1 MRHGIK
7 AISPLLVFILFY
19 LATSIVVGDFY
30 KIPIIV
36 GFLVSC
42 VYGII
47 ISTGRPLAKRID
59 TFSQGAGSQQIIQM
73 IWIFVFA
80 GAFASSAKAIGCID
94 ATVNLTL
101 YFLPANMLLA
111 GLFIAAC
118 FVSLSVGT
126 SVGTIVTLVPIAA
139 GVAQQTGFSQEMIVA
154 VVVGGAFFGD
164 NLSFISDTTI
174 VATSSQGC
182 HLSDKFKAN
191 ILIVLPAAL
200 AILLLYIII
209 GADKMPPVMPHE
221 IEPIK
226 VLPYLTV
233 LLAALYGLNVMVVLA
248 IGIALT
254 GAIGIINGDYD
265 IFGWF
270 SSINTGV
277 TSMGELIIVTM
288 LAGGLLALIK
298 ENGGIDFIIHTLIK
312 GIKSKRGAEF
322 AIVTLVGIVDI
333 CTANNTVAI
342 LTVGGLVRR
351 VSERYGIDPRRAA
364 SLLDTASCCVQG
376 IIPYGAQILMA
387 AGLSSAAPMGI
398 LAYLYYPY
406 CLLAMLVIA
415 IIFRFPRR
423 YCI

>member
-1 MRHGIK
+1 MLHGVK

-19 LATSIVVGDFY
+19 FATSIIVGDFY

-42 VYGII
+42 VYGVI
-47 ISTGRPLAKRID
+47 ISTGRPLAKRIN
-59 TFSQGAGSQQIIQM
+59 TFSQGAGSQQIMQM

-101 YFLPANMLLA
+101 YFLPSNMLLA
-111 GLFIAAC
+111 GLFLAAC

-139 GVAQQTGFSQEMIVA
+139 GVAQQTGCSQEMIVA

-174 VATSSQGC
+174 VATSSQDC
-182 HLSDKFKAN
+182 RLSDKFKAN
-191 ILIVLPAAL
+191 ILIVLPAAIV
-200 AILLLYIII
+200 ILILYIII
-209 GADKMPPVMPHE
+209 GAGIKNQAMLQEV
-221 IEPIK
+221 EPIK
-226 VLPYLTV
+226 VLPYLVV
-233 LLAALYGLNVMVVLA
+233 LLAALSGLNVMVVLG

-254 GAIGIINGDYD
+254 GTIGILNGDCD

-270 SSINTGV
+270 ASINSGV

-298 ENGGIDFIIHTLIK
+298 ENGGIDFIIHTLIR
-312 GIKSKRGAEF
+312 GIKSKRGAEL
-322 AIVTLVGIVDI
+322 AIVTLVGIVDM

-342 LTVGGLVRR
+342 LTVGGITKR

-387 AGLSSAAPMGI
+387 AGLSSVAPMGI

-406 CLLAMLVIA
+406 CLLAMLLLA
-415 IIFRFPRR
+415 IIFRYPRR
-423 YCI
+423 YCK

>member
-1 MRHGIK
+1 MLHGVK

-19 LATSIVVGDFY
+19 LATSIIVGDFY

-42 VYGII
+42 VYGVI
-47 ISTGRPLAKRID
+47 ISTGRPLSKRIN
-59 TFSQGAGSQQIIQM
+59 TFSQGAGSQQIMQM

-80 GAFASSAKAIGCID
+80 GAFASSAKSIGCID

-111 GLFIAAC
+111 GLFLAAC

-139 GVAQQTGFSQEMIVA
+139 GVAQQTGCSQEMIVA

-174 VATSSQGC
+174 VATSSQDC
-182 HLSDKFKAN
+182 RLSDKFKAN
-191 ILIVLPAAL
+191 ILIVLPAATV
-200 AILLLYIII
+200 ILILYIIM
-209 GADKMPPVMPHE
+209 GADIKSQATLQE
-221 IEPIK
+221 IEPVK
-226 VLPYLTV
+226 VLPYLVV
-233 LLAALYGLNVMVVLA
+233 LFAALAGLNVMVVLGT
-248 IGIALT
+248 GIALT
-254 GAIGIINGDYD
+254 GIIGLLNGDCD

-270 SSINTGV
+270 ASLNTGV
-277 TSMGELIIVTM
+277 ISMGELIIVTM
-288 LAGGLLALIK
+288 LAGGMLALIK

-312 GIKSKRGAEF
+312 GIKSKRGAEL
-322 AIVTLVGIVDI
+322 AIVTLVGIVDM

-342 LTVGGLVRR
+342 LTVGGITKR

-387 AGLSSAAPMGI
+387 AGLGAVAPMGI

-406 CLLAMLVIA
+406 CLLAMLVLA
-415 IIFRFPRR
+415 IIFRYPRR
-423 YCI
+423 YCR

>member
-182 HLSDKFKAN
+182 RLSDKFKAN
-191 ILIVLPAAL
+191 ILIVLPAAM

-288 LAGGLLALIK
+288 LAGGLLASIK

-423 YCI
+423 YCR

>member
-1 MRHGIK
+1 MLHGIK
-7 AISPLLVFILFY
+7 AVSPLLVFILFY
-19 LATSIVVGDFY
+19 LATSIFVGDFY

-59 TFSQGAGSQQIIQM
+59 TFSRGAGSLQIMQM

-101 YFLPANMLLA
+101 YFLPTNMLLA
-111 GLFIAAC
+111 GLFLAAC

-139 GVAQQTGFSQEMIVA
+139 GVAQQTGCSQAMIVA

-182 HLSDKFKAN
+182 RLSDKFKAN
-191 ILIVLPAAL
+191 ILIVLPAAI
-200 AILLLYIII
+200 AILILYIII
-209 GADKMPPVMPHE
+209 GADIKTTAILHE

-233 LLAALYGLNVMVVLA
+233 LIAALSGMNVMIVLA
-248 IGIALT
+248 LGIGFT
-254 GAIGIINGDYD
+254 GVIGIINGDCD

-277 TSMGELIIVTM
+277 ISMGELIIVTM

-298 ENGGIDFIIHTLIK
+298 ENGGIDFIIHILIRS
-312 GIKSKRGAEF
+312 IKSKRGAEF
-322 AIVTLVGIVDI
+322 AIVTLVGIVDM

-342 LTVGGLVRR
+342 LTVGGLTKR

-387 AGLSSAAPMGI
+387 AGLSSVAPMGI

-406 CLLAMLVIA
+406 CLLAMLVLA
-415 IIFRFPRR
+415 IIFRYPGR
-423 YCI
+423 YCK

>member
-182 HLSDKFKAN
+182 RLSDKFKAN

-387 AGLSSAAPMGI
+387 AGLSSVAPMGI

-423 YCI
+423 YCR

>member
-1 MRHGIK
+1 MQHGIK

-19 LATSIVVGDFY
+19 FATSIIVGDFY

-36 GFLVSC
+36 GFLVAC
-42 VYGII
+42 VYGVL
-47 ISTGRPLAKRID
+47 ISSGRPLTKRLD
-59 TFSQGAGSQQIIQM
+59 TFSRGAGSLQIMQM

-94 ATVNLTL
+94 ATVNLTM

-111 GLFIAAC
+111 GLFLAAC

-139 GVAQQTGFSQEMIVA
+139 GIAQQTGCSQEMIVA

-182 HLSDKFKAN
+182 RLNDKFKAN
-191 ILIVLPAAL
+191 ILIVLPAAMI
-200 AILLLYIII
+200 ILLVYVFIGTDIKTSAIIQ
-209 GADKMPPVMPHE
+209 E
-221 IEPIK
+221 IEPVK
-226 VLPYLTV
+226 VLPYIVV
-233 LLAALYGLNVMVVLA
+233 LFAALAGLNVMAVLT
-248 IGIALT
+248 IGIVLT
-254 GAIGIINGDYD
+254 GAIGIINGDCG
-265 IFGWF
+265 IFEWF
-270 SSINTGV
+270 GSINTGV
-277 TSMGELIIVTM
+277 ISMGELIIVTM
-288 LAGGLLALIK
+288 LAGGLLATIK
-298 ENGGIDFIIHTLIK
+298 ENGGIDFIIHTLIR

-322 AIVTLVGIVDI
+322 AIVTLVGIVDM

-342 LTVGGLVRR
+342 LTVGGITKR
-351 VSERYGIDPRRAA
+351 VAEKYGIDSRRAA

-387 AGLSSAAPMGI
+387 AGLSSVVPMGI

-406 CLLAMLVIA
+406 CLLAMLIIA
-415 IIFRFPRR
+415 IIFKYPRR
-423 YCI
+423 YCL

>member
-1 MRHGIK
+1 M
-7 AISPLLVFILFY
+7 LVFILFY
-19 LATSIVVGDFY
+19 LATSIIVGDFY

-42 VYGII
+42 VYGVI
-47 ISTGRPLAKRID
+47 ISTGRPLSKRIN
-59 TFSQGAGSQQIIQM
+59 TFSQGAGSQQIMQM

-80 GAFASSAKAIGCID
+80 GAFASSAKSIGCID

-111 GLFIAAC
+111 GLFLAAC

-139 GVAQQTGFSQEMIVA
+139 GVAQQTGCSQEMIVA

-174 VATSSQGC
+174 VATSSQDC
-182 HLSDKFKAN
+182 RLSDKFKAN
-191 ILIVLPAAL
+191 ILIVLPAAI
-200 AILLLYIII
+200 AILILYIIM
-209 GADKMPPVMPHE
+209 GADIKSQATLHE
-221 IEPIK
+221 IEPVK
-226 VLPYLTV
+226 VLPYLVV
-233 LLAALYGLNVMVVLA
+233 LFAALAGLNVMVVLGT
-248 IGIALT
+248 GIALT
-254 GAIGIINGDYD
+254 GIIGLLNGDCD

-270 SSINTGV
+270 ASLNTGV
-277 TSMGELIIVTM
+277 ISMGELIIVTM
-288 LAGGLLALIK
+288 LAGGMLALIK

-312 GIKSKRGAEF
+312 GIKSKRGAEL
-322 AIVTLVGIVDI
+322 AIVTLVGIVDM

-342 LTVGGLVRR
+342 LTVGGITKR

-387 AGLSSAAPMGI
+387 AGLGAVAPMGI

-406 CLLAMLVIA
+406 CLLAMLVLA
-415 IIFRFPRR
+415 IIFRYPRR
-423 YCI
+423 YCR

>member
-182 HLSDKFKAN
+182 RLSDKFKAN
-191 ILIVLPAAL
+191 ILIVLPAAM

-233 LLAALYGLNVMVVLA
+233 LLAALYGLNVMVVLT

-423 YCI
+423 YCR

>member
-182 HLSDKFKAN
+182 RLSDKFKAN

-406 CLLAMLVIA
+406 CLLAMLMIA

-423 YCI
+423 YCR

>member
-1 MRHGIK
+1 MLHGVK

-19 LATSIVVGDFY
+19 LATSIIVGDFY

-42 VYGII
+42 VYGVI
-47 ISTGRPLAKRID
+47 ISTGRPLSKRIN
-59 TFSQGAGSQQIIQM
+59 TFSQGAGSQQIMQM

-80 GAFASSAKAIGCID
+80 GAFASSAKSIGCID

-111 GLFIAAC
+111 GLFLAAC

-139 GVAQQTGFSQEMIVA
+139 GVAQQTGCSQEMIVA

-174 VATSSQGC
+174 VATSSQDC
-182 HLSDKFKAN
+182 RLSDKFKAN
-191 ILIVLPAAL
+191 ILIVLPAAI
-200 AILLLYIII
+200 AILILYIIM
-209 GADKMPPVMPHE
+209 GADIKSQATLHE
-221 IEPIK
+221 IEPVK
-226 VLPYLTV
+226 VLPYLVV
-233 LLAALYGLNVMVVLA
+233 LFAALAGLNVMVVLGA
-248 IGIALT
+248 GIALT
-254 GAIGIINGDYD
+254 GIIGLLNGDCD

-270 SSINTGV
+270 ASLNTGV
-277 TSMGELIIVTM
+277 ISMGELIIVTM
-288 LAGGLLALIK
+288 LAGGMLALIK

-312 GIKSKRGAEF
+312 GIKSKRGAEL
-322 AIVTLVGIVDI
+322 AIVTLVGIVDM

-342 LTVGGLVRR
+342 LTVGGITKR

-376 IIPYGAQILMA
+376 MIPYGAQILMA
-387 AGLSSAAPMGI
+387 AGLGAVAPMGI

-406 CLLAMLVIA
+406 CLLAMLVLA
-415 IIFRFPRR
+415 IIFRYPRR
-423 YCI
+423 YYR

>member
-1 MRHGIK
+1 MLHGIR
-7 AISPLLVFILFY
+7 AVSPLLVFILFY
-19 LATSIVVGDFY
+19 LATSIFVGDFY

-42 VYGII
+42 VYGIV

-59 TFSQGAGSQQIIQM
+59 TFSRGAGSLQIMQM

-101 YFLPANMLLA
+101 YFLPTNMLLA
-111 GLFIAAC
+111 GLFLAAC

-139 GVAQQTGFSQEMIVA
+139 GVAQQTGCSQAMIVA

-182 HLSDKFKAN
+182 RLSDKFKAN
-191 ILIVLPAAL
+191 ILIVLPAAI
-200 AILLLYIII
+200 AILILYIII
-209 GADKMPPVMPHE
+209 GADIKTTAILHE

-233 LLAALYGLNVMVVLA
+233 LIAALSGMNVMIVLA
-248 IGIALT
+248 LGIGLT
-254 GAIGIINGDYD
+254 GVIGIINGDCD

-277 TSMGELIIVTM
+277 ISMGELIIVTM

-298 ENGGIDFIIHTLIK
+298 ENGGIDFIIHTLIRS
-312 GIKSKRGAEF
+312 IKSKRGAEF
-322 AIVTLVGIVDI
+322 AIVTLVGIVDM

-342 LTVGGLVRR
+342 LTVGGLTKR

-387 AGLSSAAPMGI
+387 AGLSSVTPMGI

-406 CLLAMLVIA
+406 CLLAMLVLA
-415 IIFRFPRR
+415 IIFRYPRR
-423 YCI
+423 YCK

>member
-1 MRHGIK
+1 MLHGIK
-7 AISPLLVFILFY
+7 AVSPLLVFILFY
-19 LATSIVVGDFY
+19 LATSIFVGDFY

-59 TFSQGAGSQQIIQM
+59 TFSRGAGSLQIMQM

-101 YFLPANMLLA
+101 YFLPTNMLLA
-111 GLFIAAC
+111 GLFLAAC

-139 GVAQQTGFSQEMIVA
+139 GVAQQTGCSQVMIVA

-182 HLSDKFKAN
+182 RLSDKFKAN
-191 ILIVLPAAL
+191 ILIVLPAAI
-200 AILLLYIII
+200 AILILYIII
-209 GADKMPPVMPHE
+209 GADIKTTAILHE

-233 LLAALYGLNVMVVLA
+233 LIAALSGMNVMIVLA
-248 IGIALT
+248 LGIGFT
-254 GAIGIINGDYD
+254 GVIGIINGDCD

-277 TSMGELIIVTM
+277 ISMGELIIVTM

-298 ENGGIDFIIHTLIK
+298 ENGGIDFIIHILIRS
-312 GIKSKRGAEF
+312 IKSKRGAEF
-322 AIVTLVGIVDI
+322 AIVTLVGIVDM

-342 LTVGGLVRR
+342 LTVGGLTKR

-387 AGLSSAAPMGI
+387 AGLSSVAPMGI

-406 CLLAMLVIA
+406 CLLAMLVLA
-415 IIFRFPRR
+415 IIFRYPGR
-423 YCI
+423 YCK

>member
-1 MRHGIK
+1 MLHGVK

-19 LATSIVVGDFY
+19 FATSIIVGDFY

-42 VYGII
+42 VYGVI
-47 ISTGRPLAKRID
+47 ISTGRPLVKRIN
-59 TFSQGAGSQQIIQM
+59 TFSQGAGSQQIMQM

-101 YFLPANMLLA
+101 YFLPSNMLLA
-111 GLFIAAC
+111 GLFLAAC

-139 GVAQQTGFSQEMIVA
+139 GVAQQTGCSQEMIVA

-174 VATSSQGC
+174 VATSSQDC
-182 HLSDKFKAN
+182 RLSDKFKAN
-191 ILIVLPAAL
+191 ILIVLPAAII
-200 AILLLYIII
+200 ILILYIII
-209 GADKMPPVMPHE
+209 GAGIKNQAMLQEV
-221 IEPIK
+221 EPIK
-226 VLPYLTV
+226 VLPYLVV
-233 LLAALYGLNVMVVLA
+233 LLAALSGLNVMVVLG

-254 GAIGIINGDYD
+254 GTIGILNGDCD

-270 SSINTGV
+270 ASINSGV

-298 ENGGIDFIIHTLIK
+298 ENGGIDFIIHTLIR
-312 GIKSKRGAEF
+312 GIKSKRGAEL
-322 AIVTLVGIVDI
+322 AIVTLVGIVDM

-342 LTVGGLVRR
+342 LTVGGITKR

-387 AGLSSAAPMGI
+387 AGLSSVAPIGI

-406 CLLAMLVIA
+406 CLLAMLLLA
-415 IIFRFPRR
+415 IIFRYPRR
-423 YCI
+423 YCK

>member
-1 MRHGIK
+1 MLHGVK

-19 LATSIVVGDFY
+19 LATSIIVGDFY

-42 VYGII
+42 VYGVI
-47 ISTGRPLAKRID
+47 ISTGRPLSKRIN
-59 TFSQGAGSQQIIQM
+59 TFSQGAGSQQIMQM

-80 GAFASSAKAIGCID
+80 GAFASSAKSIGCID

-111 GLFIAAC
+111 GLFLAAC

-139 GVAQQTGFSQEMIVA
+139 GVAQQTGCSQEMIVA

-174 VATSSQGC
+174 VATSSQDC
-182 HLSDKFKAN
+182 RLSDKFKAN
-191 ILIVLPAAL
+191 ILIVLPAAI
-200 AILLLYIII
+200 AILILYIIM
-209 GADKMPPVMPHE
+209 GADIKSQATLHE
-221 IEPIK
+221 IEPVK
-226 VLPYLTV
+226 VLPYLVV
-233 LLAALYGLNVMVVLA
+233 LFAALAGLNVMVVLGT
-248 IGIALT
+248 GIALT
-254 GAIGIINGDYD
+254 GIIGLFNGDCD

-270 SSINTGV
+270 ASLNTGV
-277 TSMGELIIVTM
+277 ISMGELIIVTM
-288 LAGGLLALIK
+288 LAGGMLALIK

-312 GIKSKRGAEF
+312 GIKSKRGAEL
-322 AIVTLVGIVDI
+322 AIVTLVGIVDM

-342 LTVGGLVRR
+342 LTVGGITKR

-387 AGLSSAAPMGI
+387 AGLGAVAPMGI

-406 CLLAMLVIA
+406 CLLAMLVLA
-415 IIFRFPRR
+415 IIFRYPRR
-423 YCI
+423 YCR

>member
-182 HLSDKFKAN
+182 RLSDKFKAN
-191 ILIVLPAAL
+191 ILIVLPAAM

-322 AIVTLVGIVDI
+322 AIVTLVGIVNI
-333 CTANNTVAI
+333 WTANNTVAI

-387 AGLSSAAPMGI
+387 AGLSSVAPMGI

-423 YCI
+423 YCR

>member
-47 ISTGRPLAKRID
+47 ISTDRPLAKRID

-182 HLSDKFKAN
+182 RLSDKFKAN

-387 AGLSSAAPMGI
+387 AGLSSVAPMGI

-423 YCI
+423 YCR

>member
-47 ISTGRPLAKRID
+47 ISTDRPLAKRID

-182 HLSDKFKAN
+182 RLSDKFKAN

-423 YCI
+423 YCR

>member
-1 MRHGIK
+1 MLHGIR
-7 AISPLLVFILFY
+7 AVSPLLVFILFY
-19 LATSIVVGDFY
+19 LATSIFVGDFY

-42 VYGII
+42 VYGIV

-59 TFSQGAGSQQIIQM
+59 TFSRGAGSLQIMQM

-101 YFLPANMLLA
+101 YFLPTNMLLA
-111 GLFIAAC
+111 GLFLAAC

-139 GVAQQTGFSQEMIVA
+139 GIAQQTGCSQAMIVA

-182 HLSDKFKAN
+182 RLSDKFKAN
-191 ILIVLPAAL
+191 ILIVLPAAI
-200 AILLLYIII
+200 AILILYIII
-209 GADKMPPVMPHE
+209 GADIKTTAILHE

-233 LLAALYGLNVMVVLA
+233 LIAALSGMNVMIVLA
-248 IGIALT
+248 LGIGLT
-254 GAIGIINGDYD
+254 GVIGIINGDCD

-277 TSMGELIIVTM
+277 ISMGELIIVTM

-298 ENGGIDFIIHTLIK
+298 ENGGIDFIIHTLIRS
-312 GIKSKRGAEF
+312 IKSKRGAEF
-322 AIVTLVGIVDI
+322 AIVTLVGIVDM

-342 LTVGGLVRR
+342 LTVGGLTKR

-387 AGLSSAAPMGI
+387 AGLSSVTPMGI

-406 CLLAMLVIA
+406 CLLAMLVLA
-415 IIFRFPRR
+415 IIFRYPRR
-423 YCI
+423 YCK

>member
-1 MRHGIK
+1 MLHGVK

-19 LATSIVVGDFY
+19 LATSIIVGDFY

-42 VYGII
+42 VYGVI
-47 ISTGRPLAKRID
+47 ISTGRPLSKRIN
-59 TFSQGAGSQQIIQM
+59 TFSQGAGSQQIMQM

-80 GAFASSAKAIGCID
+80 GAFASSAKSIGCID

-111 GLFIAAC
+111 GLFLAAC

-139 GVAQQTGFSQEMIVA
+139 GVAQQTGCSQEMIVA

-174 VATSSQGC
+174 VATSSQDC
-182 HLSDKFKAN
+182 RLSDKFKAN
-191 ILIVLPAAL
+191 ILIVLPAAI
-200 AILLLYIII
+200 AILILYIIM
-209 GADKMPPVMPHE
+209 GADIKSQATLHE
-221 IEPIK
+221 IEPVK
-226 VLPYLTV
+226 VLPYLVV
-233 LLAALYGLNVMVVLA
+233 LFAALAGLNVMVVLGT
-248 IGIALT
+248 GIALT
-254 GAIGIINGDYD
+254 GIIGLLNGDCD

-270 SSINTGV
+270 ASLNTGV
-277 TSMGELIIVTM
+277 ISMGELIIVTM
-288 LAGGLLALIK
+288 LAGGMLALIK

-312 GIKSKRGAEF
+312 GIKSKRGAEL
-322 AIVTLVGIVDI
+322 AIVTLVGIVDM

-342 LTVGGLVRR
+342 LTVGGITKR

-376 IIPYGAQILMA
+376 MIPYGAQILMA
-387 AGLSSAAPMGI
+387 AGLGAVAPMGI

-406 CLLAMLVIA
+406 CLLAMLVLA
-415 IIFRFPRR
+415 IIFRYPRR
-423 YCI
+423 YCR

>member
-1 MRHGIK
+1 MLHGIK
-7 AISPLLVFILFY
+7 AVSPLLVFILFY
-19 LATSIVVGDFY
+19 LATSIFVGDFY

-42 VYGII
+42 VYGIV
-47 ISTGRPLAKRID
+47 ISTDRPLAKRID
-59 TFSQGAGSQQIIQM
+59 TFSRGAGSLQIMQM

-80 GAFASSAKAIGCID
+80 GTFASSAKAIGCID

-101 YFLPANMLLA
+101 YFLPTNMLLA
-111 GLFIAAC
+111 GLFLAAC

-139 GVAQQTGFSQEMIVA
+139 GIAQQTGCSQEMIVA

-182 HLSDKFKAN
+182 RLSDKFKAN
-191 ILIVLPAAL
+191 ILIVLPAAI
-200 AILLLYIII
+200 AILILYIII
-209 GADKMPPVMPHE
+209 GADIKTTAILHE
-221 IEPIK
+221 IEPVK

-233 LLAALYGLNVMVVLA
+233 LIAALSGMNVMVVLA
-248 IGIALT
+248 LGIGLT
-254 GAIGIINGDYD
+254 GAIGIINGDCD
-265 IFGWF
+265 IFSWF

-277 TSMGELIIVTM
+277 ISMGELIIVTM

-298 ENGGIDFIIHTLIK
+298 ENGGIDFIIHTLIRS
-312 GIKSKRGAEF
+312 IKSKRGAEF
-322 AIVTLVGIVDI
+322 AIVALVGIVDM

-342 LTVGGLVRR
+342 LTVGGITKR

-387 AGLSSAAPMGI
+387 AGLSSVAPMGI

-406 CLLAMLVIA
+406 CLLTMLVLA
-415 IIFRFPRR
+415 IIFRYPGR
-423 YCI
+423 YCK

>member
-1 MRHGIK
+1 MLHGVK

-19 LATSIVVGDFY
+19 LATSIIVGDFY

-42 VYGII
+42 VYGVI
-47 ISTGRPLAKRID
+47 ISTGRPLSKRIN
-59 TFSQGAGSQQIIQM
+59 TFSQGAGSQQIMQM

-80 GAFASSAKAIGCID
+80 GAFASSAKSIGCID

-111 GLFIAAC
+111 GLFLAAC

-139 GVAQQTGFSQEMIVA
+139 GVAQQTGCSQEMIVA

-174 VATSSQGC
+174 VATSSQDC
-182 HLSDKFKAN
+182 RLSDKFKAN
-191 ILIVLPAAL
+191 ILIVLPAATV
-200 AILLLYIII
+200 ILILYIIM
-209 GADKMPPVMPHE
+209 GADIKSQATLQE
-221 IEPIK
+221 IEPVK
-226 VLPYLTV
+226 VLPYLVV
-233 LLAALYGLNVMVVLA
+233 LFAALAGLNVMVVLGT
-248 IGIALT
+248 GIALT
-254 GAIGIINGDYD
+254 GIIGILNGDCD

-270 SSINTGV
+270 ASLNTGV

-288 LAGGLLALIK
+288 LAGGMLALIK

-312 GIKSKRGAEF
+312 GIKSKRGAEL
-322 AIVTLVGIVDI
+322 AIVTLVGIVDM

-342 LTVGGLVRR
+342 LTVGGITKR

-387 AGLSSAAPMGI
+387 AGLGAVAPMGI

-406 CLLAMLVIA
+406 CLLAMLVLA
-415 IIFRFPRR
+415 IIFRYPRR
-423 YCI
+423 YCR

>member
-182 HLSDKFKAN
+182 RLSDKFKAN
-191 ILIVLPAAL
+191 ILIVLPAAM

-248 IGIALT
+248 FGIALT

-387 AGLSSAAPMGI
+387 AGLSSVAPMGI

-406 CLLAMLVIA
+406 CLLVMLVIA

-423 YCI
+423 YCR

>member
-1 MRHGIK
+1 MLHGVK

-19 LATSIVVGDFY
+19 LATSIIVGDFY

-42 VYGII
+42 VYGVI
-47 ISTGRPLAKRID
+47 ISTGRPLSKRIN
-59 TFSQGAGSQQIIQM
+59 TFSQGAGSQQIMQM

-80 GAFASSAKAIGCID
+80 GAFASSAKSIGCID

-111 GLFIAAC
+111 GLFLAAC

-139 GVAQQTGFSQEMIVA
+139 GVAQQTGCSQEMIVA

-174 VATSSQGC
+174 VATSSQDC
-182 HLSDKFKAN
+182 RLSDKFKAN
-191 ILIVLPAAL
+191 ILIVLPAAIV
-200 AILLLYIII
+200 ILILYIIM
-209 GADKMPPVMPHE
+209 GADIKSQATLQE
-221 IEPIK
+221 IEPVK
-226 VLPYLTV
+226 VLPYLVV
-233 LLAALYGLNVMVVLA
+233 LFAALAGLNVMVVLGT
-248 IGIALT
+248 GIALT
-254 GAIGIINGDYD
+254 GIIGILNGDCD

-270 SSINTGV
+270 ASLNAGV
-277 TSMGELIIVTM
+277 ISMGELIIVTM
-288 LAGGLLALIK
+288 LAGGMLALIK
-298 ENGGIDFIIHTLIK
+298 ENGGIDFIIHTLIR
-312 GIKSKRGAEF
+312 GIKSKRGAEL
-322 AIVTLVGIVDI
+322 AIVTLVGIVDM

-342 LTVGGLVRR
+342 LTVGGITKR

-387 AGLSSAAPMGI
+387 AGLGAVAPMGI

-406 CLLAMLVIA
+406 CLLAMLVLA
-415 IIFRFPRR
+415 IIFRYPRR
-423 YCI
+423 YCR

>member
-182 HLSDKFKAN
+182 RLSDKFKAN
-191 ILIVLPAAL
+191 ILIVLPAAM

-423 YCI
+423 YCR

>member
-182 HLSDKFKAN
+182 RLSDKFKAN
-191 ILIVLPAAL
+191 ILIVLPAAM

-298 ENGGIDFIIHTLIK
+298 GNGGIDFIIHTLIK

-387 AGLSSAAPMGI
+387 AGLSSVAPMGI

-423 YCI
+423 YCR

>member
-182 HLSDKFKAN
+182 RLSDKFKAN

-312 GIKSKRGAEF
+312 GIKSKR
-322 AIVTLVGIVDI
+322 
-333 CTANNTVAI
+333 
-342 LTVGGLVRR
+342 
-351 VSERYGIDPRRAA
+351 
-364 SLLDTASCCVQG
+364 
-376 IIPYGAQILMA
+376 
-387 AGLSSAAPMGI
+387 
-398 LAYLYYPY
+398 
-406 CLLAMLVIA
+406 CLLYTSPS
-415 IIFRFPRR
+415 PRDTR
-423 YCI
+423 

>member
-19 LATSIVVGDFY
+19 LATSIFVGDFY

-59 TFSQGAGSQQIIQM
+59 TFSQGVGSKQIIQM

-101 YFLPANMLLA
+101 YFLPTNMLLA
-111 GLFIAAC
+111 GLFLAAC

-182 HLSDKFKAN
+182 RLSDKFKAN
-191 ILIVLPAAL
+191 ILIVLPAAI

-209 GADKMPPVMPHE
+209 GADKMPPSMPHE

-233 LLAALYGLNVMVVLA
+233 LFAALYGLNVMVVLA

-254 GAIGIINGDYD
+254 GAIGIINGNCG

-270 SSINTGV
+270 SAINTGV
-277 TSMGELIIVTM
+277 ISMGELIIVTM

-342 LTVGGLVRR
+342 LTVGGLVKR

-387 AGLSSAAPMGI
+387 AGLASVAPMGI

-406 CLLAMLVIA
+406 CLLAMLVLA

-423 YCI
+423 YCR

>member
-19 LATSIVVGDFY
+19 LATSIFVGDFY

-59 TFSQGAGSQQIIQM
+59 TFSQGAGSKQIIQM

-101 YFLPANMLLA
+101 YFLPTNMLLA
-111 GLFIAAC
+111 GLFLAAC

-182 HLSDKFKAN
+182 RLSDKFKAN
-191 ILIVLPAAL
+191 ILIVLPAAI

-209 GADKMPPVMPHE
+209 GADKMPPSMPHE

-233 LLAALYGLNVMVVLA
+233 LFAALYGLNVMVVLA

-254 GAIGIINGDYD
+254 GVIGIINGNCG

-270 SSINTGV
+270 SAINTGV
-277 TSMGELIIVTM
+277 ISMGELIIVTM

-342 LTVGGLVRR
+342 LTVGGLVKR

-387 AGLSSAAPMGI
+387 AGLASVAPMGI

-406 CLLAMLVIA
+406 CLLAMLVLA

-423 YCI
+423 YCR

>member
-182 HLSDKFKAN
+182 RLSDKFKAN
-191 ILIVLPAAL
+191 ILIVLPAAM

-312 GIKSKRGAEF
+312 GIKSKRGAEL

-423 YCI
+423 YCR

>member
-1 MRHGIK
+1 MLHGIK
-7 AISPLLVFILFY
+7 AVSPLLVFILFY
-19 LATSIVVGDFY
+19 LATSIFVGDFY

-59 TFSQGAGSQQIIQM
+59 TFSRGAGSLQIMQM

-101 YFLPANMLLA
+101 YFLPTNMLLA
-111 GLFIAAC
+111 GLFLAAC

-139 GVAQQTGFSQEMIVA
+139 GVAQQTGCSQAMIVA

-182 HLSDKFKAN
+182 RLSDKFKAN
-191 ILIVLPAAL
+191 ILIVFPAAI
-200 AILLLYIII
+200 AILILYIII
-209 GADKMPPVMPHE
+209 GADIKTTAVLHE

-233 LLAALYGLNVMVVLA
+233 LIAALSGMNVMIVLA
-248 IGIALT
+248 LGIGFT
-254 GAIGIINGDYD
+254 GVIGIINGDCD

-277 TSMGELIIVTM
+277 ISMGELIIVTM

-298 ENGGIDFIIHTLIK
+298 ENGGIDFIIHILIRS
-312 GIKSKRGAEF
+312 IKSKRGAEF
-322 AIVTLVGIVDI
+322 AIVTLVGIVDM

-342 LTVGGLVRR
+342 LTVGGLTKR

-387 AGLSSAAPMGI
+387 AGLSSVAPMGI

-406 CLLAMLVIA
+406 CLLAMLVLA
-415 IIFRFPRR
+415 IIFRYPGR
-423 YCI
+423 YCK

>member
-182 HLSDKFKAN
+182 RLSDKFKAN

-423 YCI
+423 YCR

>member
-1 MRHGIK
+1 MMHGIK

-19 LATSIVVGDFY
+19 LATSIFVGDFY
-30 KIPIIV
+30 KIPIII

-42 VYGII
+42 VYGIV
-47 ISTGRPLAKRID
+47 ISTGRPLVKRID
-59 TFSQGAGSQQIIQM
+59 TFSRGAGSLQIMQM

-80 GAFASSAKAIGCID
+80 GAFASSAKTIGCID
-94 ATVNLTL
+94 ATVNLTM
-101 YFLPANMLLA
+101 YFLPTNMLLA
-111 GLFIAAC
+111 GLFLAAC

-139 GVAQQTGFSQEMIVA
+139 GVAQQTGCSQEMIVA

-182 HLSDKFKAN
+182 RLRDKFNAN
-191 ILIVLPAAL
+191 ILIVLPAAI
-200 AILLLYIII
+200 AILILYVII
-209 GADKMPPVMPHE
+209 GADIKTPAILQE
-221 IEPIK
+221 IKPIK
-226 VLPYLTV
+226 ILPYLVV
-233 LLAALYGLNVMVVLA
+233 LIAALSGLNVMVVLA
-248 IGIALT
+248 LGIVLT
-254 GAIGIINGDYD
+254 GAIGIANGDCD
-265 IFGWF
+265 LFDWLN
-270 SSINTGV
+270 SLNTGV
-277 TSMGELIIVTM
+277 ISMGELIVVTM

-298 ENGGIDFIIHTLIK
+298 ESGGIDFIIHILIRN
-312 GIKSKRGAEF
+312 IKSKRGAEF
-322 AIVTLVGIVDI
+322 AIVTLVGIVDM

-342 LTVGGLVRR
+342 LTVGGLTKR
-351 VSERYGIDPRRAA
+351 VSERYGIDPRRTA

-387 AGLSSAAPMGI
+387 AGLSSIAPMGI

-406 CLLAMLVIA
+406 CLLAMLVLA
-415 IIFRFPRR
+415 IMFRYPRR

>member
-19 LATSIVVGDFY
+19 LATSIIVGDFY

-182 HLSDKFKAN
+182 RLSDKFKAN

-423 YCI
+423 YCR

>member
-42 VYGII
+42 IYGII

-182 HLSDKFKAN
+182 RLSDKFKAN
-191 ILIVLPAAL
+191 ILIVLPAAM

-406 CLLAMLVIA
+406 CLLAMLMIA

-423 YCI
+423 YCR

>member
-1 MRHGIK
+1 MLHGVK

-19 LATSIVVGDFY
+19 LATSIIVGDFY

-42 VYGII
+42 VYGVI
-47 ISTGRPLAKRID
+47 ISTGRPLSKRIN
-59 TFSQGAGSQQIIQM
+59 TFSQGAGSQQIMQM

-80 GAFASSAKAIGCID
+80 GAFASSAKSIGCID

-111 GLFIAAC
+111 GLFLAAC

-139 GVAQQTGFSQEMIVA
+139 GVAQQTGCSQEMIVA

-174 VATSSQGC
+174 VATSSQDC
-182 HLSDKFKAN
+182 RLSDKFKAN
-191 ILIVLPAAL
+191 ILIVLPAAI
-200 AILLLYIII
+200 AILILYIIM
-209 GADKMPPVMPHE
+209 GADIKSQATLQE
-221 IEPIK
+221 IEPVK
-226 VLPYLTV
+226 VLPYLVV
-233 LLAALYGLNVMVVLA
+233 LFAALAGLNVMVVLGT
-248 IGIALT
+248 GIALT
-254 GAIGIINGDYD
+254 GIIGLLNGDCD

-270 SSINTGV
+270 ASLNTGV
-277 TSMGELIIVTM
+277 ISMGELIIVTM
-288 LAGGLLALIK
+288 LAGGMLALIK

-312 GIKSKRGAEF
+312 GIKSKRGAEL
-322 AIVTLVGIVDI
+322 AIVTLVGIVDM

-342 LTVGGLVRR
+342 LTVGGITKR

-376 IIPYGAQILMA
+376 MIPYGAQILMA
-387 AGLSSAAPMGI
+387 AGLGAVAPMGI

-406 CLLAMLVIA
+406 CLLAMLVLA
-415 IIFRFPRR
+415 IIFRYPRR
-423 YCI
+423 YCR